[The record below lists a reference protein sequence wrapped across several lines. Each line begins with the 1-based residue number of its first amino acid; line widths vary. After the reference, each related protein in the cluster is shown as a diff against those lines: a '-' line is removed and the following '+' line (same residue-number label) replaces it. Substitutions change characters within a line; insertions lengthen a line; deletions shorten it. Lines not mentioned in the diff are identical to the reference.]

1 MDKPFIPTYSYWLNA
16 NSWYGSLGL
25 ARFFIKP
32 TVLDKENPDDP
43 DEPLRIQLDVQLWK
57 GPLTLEL
64 SEVLATQDFLLL
76 EASAEDD
83 RLALALWLEEQA
95 AVLNGQA

>member
-1 MDKPFIPTYSYWLNA
+1 MDMPFIPTYSYWLND

-32 TVLDKENPDDP
+32 AVLDKEDPDDSG
-43 DEPLRIQLDVQLWK
+43 EPLRIQLSVQLWK

-64 SEVLATQDFLLL
+64 SQVLATQDFPLL

-83 RLALALWLEEQA
+83 LNALARWLEEQA
-95 AVLNGQA
+95 EKLNAE

>member
-1 MDKPFIPTYSYWLNA
+1 MDMPFIPTYSYWLND

-25 ARFFIKP
+25 ARFFIRP
-32 TVLDKENPDDP
+32 AALDKADP
-43 DEPLRIQLDVQLWK
+43 DEPLRIRLDVQLWK

-64 SEVLATQDFLLL
+64 SQVLATQDFPLL

-83 RLALALWLEEQA
+83 LNTLARWLEEQA
-95 AVLNGQA
+95 EKLNGKASL

>member
-1 MDKPFIPTYSYWLNA
+1 MDMPFIPTYSYWLND

-32 TVLDKENPDDP
+32 AVLDKADP
-43 DEPLRIQLDVQLWK
+43 DEPLHIQLSVQLWK

-64 SEVLATQDFLLL
+64 SQVLATQGFPLL

-83 RLALALWLEEQA
+83 LNALARWLEEQA
-95 AVLNGQA
+95 EKLNAE

>member
-1 MDKPFIPTYSYWLNA
+1 MDMPFIPTYSYWLND

-32 TVLDKENPDDP
+32 AVLKTDP
-43 DEPLRIQLDVQLWK
+43 DEPLRIQLSVQLWK

-64 SEVLATQDFLLL
+64 SQVLATQDFPLL

-83 RLALALWLEEQA
+83 LNTLARWLEEQA
-95 AVLNGQA
+95 EKLNGKASL

>member
-1 MDKPFIPTYSYWLNA
+1 MDMPFIPTYSYWFND
-16 NSWYGSLGL
+16 NSWYGSLGQ

-32 TVLDKENPDDP
+32 TVLEKEDPDDP
-43 DEPLRIQLDVQLWK
+43 DEPVRIRLDVQLWK

-64 SEVLATQDFLLL
+64 SQVLATQDFLLL

-83 RLALALWLEEQA
+83 LNAMARWLAEQA
-95 AVLNGQA
+95 AE

>member
-1 MDKPFIPTYSYWLNA
+1 MDMPFIPTYSYWLND

-25 ARFFIKP
+25 ARFYIRP
-32 TVLDKENPDDP
+32 AVRDKTDP
-43 DEPLRIQLDVQLWK
+43 DEPLRIQLSVQLWK

-64 SEVLATQDFLLL
+64 SQVLATQDFPLL

-83 RLALALWLEEQA
+83 LNTLARWLEEQA
-95 AVLNGQA
+95 EKLNGKASL

>member
-1 MDKPFIPTYSYWLNA
+1 MDMPFIPTYSYWLND

-25 ARFFIKP
+25 TRFFIKP
-32 TVLDKENPDDP
+32 AALDKADP
-43 DEPLRIQLDVQLWK
+43 DEPLRIQLSVQLWK

-64 SEVLATQDFLLL
+64 SQVLATQDFPLL

-83 RLALALWLEEQA
+83 LNALARWLEEQA
-95 AVLNGQA
+95 EKLNAE